1 MRAVAVVVQIVISL
15 VVAATLMPVVLT
27 TMPDAQA
34 RSVGPAVA
42 LGIAAFAYAIVRIVW
57 PRHKPEGRTRRRG
70 SFRQD
75 RRERLPVSAL
85 PARRRP

>member
-15 VVAATLMPVVLT
+15 VVAASLMPVVLT
-27 TMPDAQA
+27 TMPDVQA

-57 PRHKPEGRTRRRG
+57 PRHKP
-70 SFRQD
+70 
-75 RRERLPVSAL
+75 
-85 PARRRP
+85 